1 MKLHSDNISDMNPIL
16 RAAANG
22 LNRSRSE
29 GQIRMEKQ
37 REVQKQKRRQEK
49 EKRRVD
55 ALEREKKWMALEKA
69 SGRKDDG
76 STHEESAAEKF
87 QKELCWCI
95 QQLEMGLANMK
106 PNPRQ
111 AQEVEKVL
119 RTLKSPKA
127 PIAKKRQVMRTT
139 FGDYRSKMLE
149 EEKKHAA
156 VMANKTNMS
165 AVSQSKLNQ
174 ATFYRKSLSGSLFHQ
189 RSFSSPAGYTPS
201 LSPTKE
207 EAISVGNEPAVG
219 EKEGLAPEKSD
230 GSTSSHEDMSP
241 SIDSNKILEAQ
252 MGTAADDSEKE
263 IISEKCDSDKSKEL
277 RQSSPCKGE
286 VKNISHKA
294 DEGFVAASE
303 KDSPTHSVISSVSS
317 DSFNPATS
325 SSSSS
330 SHESLLA
337 PNHPASC
344 FRFDFK
350 IEEEEGE
357 DGRAAVEES
366 LHENQ
371 MNKENK
377 ITGSGDG
384 GTTPSSQDGVSPTI
398 EGLSKETTEAKKKK
412 RNRRKKKK
420 KEQEKLKEK
429 SENVEEKNQECA
441 DEDNKET
448 DDKNSTDS
456 QIKLSLGGGDFKFDF
471 ETKVESS

>member
-1 MKLHSDNISDMNPIL
+1 
-16 RAAANG
+16 
-22 LNRSRSE
+22 
-29 GQIRMEKQ
+29 
-37 REVQKQKRRQEK
+37 
-49 EKRRVD
+49 
-55 ALEREKKWMALEKA
+55 
-69 SGRKDDG
+69 
-76 STHEESAAEKF
+76 
-87 QKELCWCI
+87 
-95 QQLEMGLANMK
+95 
-106 PNPRQ
+106 
-111 AQEVEKVL
+111 
-119 RTLKSPKA
+119 
-127 PIAKKRQVMRTT
+127 
-139 FGDYRSKMLE
+139 
-149 EEKKHAA
+149 
-156 VMANKTNMS
+156 MS

-207 EAISVGNEPAVG
+207 EAVSVSNEPSVG
-219 EKEGLAPEKSD
+219 EKEGLAPEKKVGCTSSLED
-230 GSTSSHEDMSP
+230 ISTSV
-241 SIDSNKILEAQ
+241 DSNKILEVQ
-252 MGTAADDSEKE
+252 MGTAADDSKKE
-263 IISEKCDSDKSKEL
+263 IISEKCDSDKSKQL
-277 RQSSPCKGE
+277 GQSSPSKGE
-286 VKNISHKA
+286 MKNVTNRA
-294 DEGFVAASE
+294 DEGLLAASE

-337 PNHPASC
+337 PSHPASC

-357 DGRAAVEES
+357 EGKAELEES

-398 EGLSKETTEAKKKK
+398 EGLSKEAAEAKKKK

-429 SENVEEKNQECA
+429 SENMEEKKQECA
-441 DEDNKET
+441 EDDNKET
-448 DDKNSTDS
+448 EVKKSTDP
-456 QIKLSLGGGDFKFDF
+456 QIKLSLGGGSFKFDF
-471 ETKVESS
+471 ETKVEPS